1 MLVFETQLAKVVIA
15 MDKTKEVYVVLLS
28 QSKGFLK
35 EARLRNRSAR
45 GSYL

>member
-1 MLVFETQLAKVVIA
+1 MLAFETQLAKIC
-15 MDKTKEVYVVLLS
+15 DCNGKTKEVYVVLLS